1 MDGLARI
8 PLSCHRHIWSRL
20 PFSFSYANRTQ
31 CSFFDASLSSFTLS
45 AVLNLLC
52 PSLPLLSLTCFGL
65 GHLTWF
71 GISPPAIA
79 LGNFKTLSEANLG
92 VAFSE
97 KFIVWPNCD
106 KFYHTET
113 ACFHSLS
120 LGLLTWICAKKNI
133 ISSKSPSSNRSLWFI
148 GSLTPPLLY
157 FSLPV
162 LLRYNW
168 RT

>member
-1 MDGLARI
+1 MDWPESQYPAIATSEADYLFHFHMRI
-8 PLSCHRHIWSRL
+8 EHSAPFLML
-20 PFSFSYANRTQ
+20 PSA
-31 CSFFDASLSSFTLS
+31 ALLS
-45 AVLNLLC
+45 AVLNPLC
-52 PSLPLLSLTCFGL
+52 LSLPLLSLTCFGL
-65 GHLTWF
+65 WHLTWF
-71 GISPPAIA
+71 GISPSAIA

-97 KFIVWPNCD
+97 KFTVWPNCD